1 MNEWMKTELEE
12 YMAADMRAL
21 KDGEKVFL
29 SS

>member
-1 MNEWMKTELEE
+1 MKTELEE
-12 YMAADMRAL
+12 YMAADMHAL